1 MTSEAEEFR
10 RVALRSRE
18 AAYLLRRITRK
29 DKDAALL
36 VLADALVSHTDVIAQ
51 ANAIDVSAARDAG
64 TSDAIVDRL
73 TLTAPRIAAIADALR
88 DVTGLPDP
96 VGEVVRG
103 YTLPNGL
110 QVRQIRVPL
119 GVVGMIYEAR
129 PNVTV
134 DAAGLCLK
142 SGNAALLR
150 GSSSARHTNAALAFQ
165 SCGR

>member
-1 MTSEAEEFR
+1 M
-10 RVALRSRE
+10 
-18 AAYLLRRITRK
+18 
-29 DKDAALL
+29 
-36 VLADALVSHTDVIAQ
+36 ADALDARTAEIIA
-51 ANAIDVSAARDAG
+51 ANAEDVARAQGLGTSAAL
-64 TSDAIVDRL
+64 VDRL
-73 TLTAPRIAAIADALR
+73 TLNAARIADIAQALR
-88 DVTGLPDP
+88 DVAALPDP
-96 VGEVVRG
+96 VGEVIRG

-150 GSSSARHTNAALAFQ
+150 GSSSAADSNAALTAVMRDALLESGLPAMQFKW
-165 SCGR
+165 CRGYARIG